1 MENINTKNDFM
12 IEQKHQRPKI
22 KDVARIAGVSE
33 GTVSVVLNNRVGENV
48 RVSETTQ
55 QKVWDAVKQLGYIAN
70 PVAQRLAGGK
80 NHIIAVF
87 TFEAVFPM
95 DATSFYYPFLIGIEQ
110 EADRQGYDL
119 LLITGSSDPVSGK
132 RRIYE
137 NNVNRLSRADGAIL
151 LGHGDSQEIYRLL
164 DEDFPFVYVGRR
176 ESPHD
181 NISYVGSDY
190 TKATK
195 EVVEYIFQHQHRKIA
210 YIRTNRHDESS
221 IDRELGIKQAYREQ
235 GVEFSKDLIWS
246 GHADQLKQQI
256 IQEYRS
262 SGVTAFIAED
272 DTIGRQILYLAETLG
287 LKCPEDFS
295 LAVLG
300 NPLNPIMEVPNWTSF
315 NIPRQQMGQE
325 ALQMLVSILQA
336 PKSDELK
343 LPIRKMLDCEFVAGM
358 TVF

>member
-1 MENINTKNDFM
+1 M
-12 IEQKHQRPKI
+12 IEQKRLRPRI

-55 QKVWDAVKQLGYIAN
+55 QKVWDAVRKLGYIAN
-70 PVAQRLAGGK
+70 PVAQRLAGGH

-87 TFEAVFPM
+87 TFESVFPM
-95 DATSFYYPFLIGIEQ
+95 DASSFYYPFLIGIEQ

-119 LLITGSSDPVSGK
+119 LLITGSSDPISGK

-137 NNVNRLSRADGAIL
+137 DNVNRLSRADGAIL
-151 LGHGDSQEIYRLL
+151 LGHGNSSEVYRLL
-164 DEDFPFVYVGRR
+164 DDDFPFVYVGRR
-176 ESPHD
+176 ESPQD

-195 EVVEYIFQHQHRKIA
+195 EIVGYIFQHHHQKIV
-210 YIRTNRHDESS
+210 YVRTHRHDESS
-221 IDRELGIKQAYREQ
+221 VDRELGIKQAYQEH
-235 GVEFSKDLIWS
+235 GNVLSNDLIWS
-246 GHADQLKQQI
+246 GDAEHLNEQI
-256 IQEYRS
+256 IQDYLA

-272 DTIGRQILYLAETLG
+272 DMLGRRILQIGATLN
-287 LKCPEDFS
+287 LVCPDDFS

-336 PKSDELK
+336 QKGHAIEL
-343 LPIRKMLDCEFVAGM
+343 PMRKILDCEFVPGM
-358 TVF
+358 TVS